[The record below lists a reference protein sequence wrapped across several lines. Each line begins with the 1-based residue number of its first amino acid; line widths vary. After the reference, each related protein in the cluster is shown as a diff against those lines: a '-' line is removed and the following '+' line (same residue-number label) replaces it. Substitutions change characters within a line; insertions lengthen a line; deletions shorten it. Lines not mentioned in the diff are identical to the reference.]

1 MYLQIFIGAFEMKMS
16 SREFNQDVGRAKRES
31 LVNPVIITE
40 RGKPS
45 HVLINYD
52 EYLKLK
58 GFQPKIIDLL
68 SLDNDIEFEPGKLS
82 ISPKHVDLD

>member
-1 MYLQIFIGAFEMKMS
+1 MKMS

-52 EYLKLK
+52 EDLKLK

-68 SLDNDIEFEPGKLS
+68 SLDDDIEFEGSVALRS
-82 ISPKHVDLD
+82 TG